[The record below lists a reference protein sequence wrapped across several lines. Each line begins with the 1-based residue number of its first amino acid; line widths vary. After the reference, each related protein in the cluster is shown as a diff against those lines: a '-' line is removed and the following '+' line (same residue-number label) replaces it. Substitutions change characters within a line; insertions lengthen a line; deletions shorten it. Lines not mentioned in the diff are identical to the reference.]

1 MLGTKLFAKLKTI
14 LKQTEADFNEFEPR
28 LKCAKK
34 RFELIE
40 HWFKS
45 GNIEYNIQ
53 VEPTIFEPRLKFKS
67 NLSNTLCFM
76 C

>member
-1 MLGTKLFAKLKTI
+1 MLGTKLFAKLKII
-14 LKQTEADFNEFEPR
+14 LKQTESDFNEFEPR

-45 GNIEYNIQ
+45 GNIGYNI
-53 VEPTIFEPRLKFKS
+53 
-67 NLSNTLCFM
+67 LS
-76 C
+76 